1 MRNRLLREK
10 SREAFLSKALN
21 IPDKVEELMLKR
33 NSVSSEAV
41 EVKVI
46 FTIFRNC
53 VFTWLTV

>member
-1 MRNRLLREK
+1 LRNRLLREK
-10 SREAFLSKALN
+10 WREAFLSKTLN
-21 IPDKVEELMLKR
+21 IPDKVEEFMLKR